1 MHKMNLSSDSNDLAF
16 LEHNAA
22 SIRSAKLHLPHLDQT
37 VNLLNYMRIADSVA
51 TLVPQR
57 AARILDWGCGYGQ
70 MTWLLRRRGFDVTSF
85 DIGTDET
92 RLPAIPLCD
101 ELKVTYTTH
110 PTQLPFQEQAFDA
123 VLSCGV
129 LEHVDECSGVVGNE
143 LKSLA
148 EIARVLRPEG
158 KLLIYQL
165 PQRASWQEAL
175 VRRFKLGYTHPRR
188 YSAAEIVG
196 ILEDK
201 GFRVTSLRRANL
213 IPKNLTGMPAGL
225 RRIYSR
231 FSRPLIVL
239 DRYMCRIPLLNRVAG
254 AMEIVAVKRP
264 AGT

>member
-1 MHKMNLSSDSNDLAF
+1 MCRMNLSNNSNDLAF

-22 SIRSAKLHLPHLDQT
+22 SIRSAKLNIPHLDQT
-37 VNLLNYMRIADSVA
+37 VNLLNYIRIADHIAAV
-51 TLVPQR
+51 VPQP
-57 AARILDWGCGYGQ
+57 AARILDWGSGYGQ
-70 MTWLLRRRGFDVTSF
+70 MTWLLRRRNFDMTSF
-85 DIGTDET
+85 DIGADDTC
-92 RLPAIPLCD
+92 LPSIPLCNG
-101 ELKVTYTTH
+101 LNVIRTTH
-110 PTQLPFQEQAFDA
+110 PTQLPFPEQAFDA

-129 LEHVDECSGVVGNE
+129 LEHIDECSGVAGNE

-175 VRRFKLGYTHPRR
+175 VRCLKLGYTHPRR
-188 YSAAEIVG
+188 YHAAEIIG

-201 GFRVTSLRRANL
+201 GFRVASLRRANL
-213 IPKNLTGMPAGL
+213 VPKNLTGMPMGV

-239 DRYMCRIPLLNRVAG
+239 DRYLCRIPLLNRVAG
-254 AMEIVAVKRP
+254 VLEIIAVKRP
-264 AGT
+264 A